1 MEMEKTTVD
10 LRTLSDSQ
18 KAEFLKHVGSF
29 LQQRAEEERYYRSF
43 SISSLEKNGMEL
55 SFDLTDM
62 GEQNRSNV
70 KNTIEKIKNLKT
82 ETKILLLEIDEL
94 KKTANAKAAVLES
107 EVNALRDQ
115 VKSLKVL
122 INWPEPSTTLF
133 PHYQWVLS

>member
-122 INWPEPSTTLF
+122 INGPEPSTKLF
-133 PHYQWVLS
+133 PHY